1 MRCEWI
7 NTQACMNTNDCA
19 PYDVRAVR
27 MCNMRETVTTWMPW
41 GFRNWCTRGSC
52 LMSSSRVTRYVTCP
66 ASAVSRTVLSS
77 GSRHI
82 VSDPASGTSVVRTAM
97 SSQNATMSSS
107 GILYFRLIR
116 GRRRTSFTSAKSGTE
131 VTTSSRPASQAS
143 FNCAGVPNG
152 FRNAETQMLESNSA
166 TGRTPFVSDFCAG
179 GSDVGFDL
187 L

>member
-1 MRCEWI
+1 MSRSH
-7 NTQACMNTNDCA
+7 CA
-19 PYDVRAVR
+19 PYDVCAVR

-77 GSRHI
+77 GSLHI
-82 VSDPASGTSVVRTAM
+82 VIDPTSGTSVVRTAM

-107 GILYFRLIR
+107 GIRYFRLIR
-116 GRRRTSFTSAKSGTE
+116 GRRRTSFTSANSGTE

-152 FRNAETQMLESNSA
+152 FRNAETQTLESNSA

-179 GSDVGFDL
+179 CSNVGFDL